1 MTKILMLSYRMA
13 PGFGVSVVA
22 DALARALGAEVAV
35 EIGAVDLEGEWSMP
49 VHRLA
54 PTPEA
59 TRALARQVGASHVIA
74 HTSPFFEIL
83 PELRD
88 EFMCVAWEH
97 GDPTPAFFD
106 HDRAERQRV
115 KTVKHKHIY
124 PNVDAV
130 VAISRFVAA
139 DIDWPAA
146 TVIAN
151 GIDHVDAKPD
161 PTPVTAAPA
170 PLRVGTLMRLG
181 QGEAYYKGND
191 LFLDLV
197 AAAEAAGVNA
207 RFEVMGRGEDADAAR
222 FRARGLTVHL
232 NASDAARDRYLR
244 ELDVFVTCS
253 RWEGFNLPLLE
264 AQAQGTPALAFDVGA
279 HPETTPLLMASL
291 DEMAAHLA
299 AYDRD
304 RTLVSAHG
312 RMARRFASRF
322 TWSAAANQVH
332 ALLAALPADPSQRP
346 RYQSPTMVRL
356 RGYWQRVRH
365 YSALVSQS
373 LRRHGVGGTLLRI
386 RRRLFGGGHVN
397 AGPTPPAERYSDE
410 GFRQWL
416 VAHDQPPYPAR
427 LALDL
432 GPLAATARG
441 LPTRRAGDLAP
452 VTGTGHLILLSPGA
466 VLHDMAAFECAD
478 LIRFHPQV
486 ALAYGD
492 YDHVNGMGERA
503 EPRFL
508 PDWDADLFWATGYP
522 RGALLVRADLWNR
535 IVESAPATFE
545 AAMLALVLAARE
557 AGAAIHHIPRILA
570 HVPDAEATAP
580 RPRLDA
586 HHAALL
592 PDLARIA
599 PGAKAEQE
607 ARFGVTLLRRPA
619 PEPAPKIA
627 VIIPTRDGLEVL
639 APCVKSVLT
648 SQTAHALEVIIVD
661 NGSTRPETREF
672 LDELTASDPRV
683 RILPDPS
690 PFNFAGLNNRAVA
703 ATDAPLIC
711 FLNNDTE
718 VITPDWLDRMAG
730 EALRPEVGAVGARL
744 LYPDGAVQ
752 HAGVILGLG
761 GVAGHGEAGLPA
773 AAPGHLWRAVASHRR
788 GAVTAACLMIRREV
802 FVAAGG
808 FDDVHLAIDFNDVD
822 LCLRLADSGL
832 INVMLPSVELV
843 HKESVSRGTQRAPDD
858 ATRFTGEVAHMRA
871 TWGRHLD
878 TDPSY
883 NPNLSIA
890 LNEPYDLAAVP
901 RTTPVWKKTN
911 SR

>member
-1 MTKILMLSYRMA
+1 MRRFLAILTLALTDFPRFWDRLRACLMHVAGSYA
-13 PGFGVSVVA
+13 AGG
-22 DALARALGAEVAV
+22 
-35 EIGAVDLEGEWSMP
+35 GEP
-49 VHRLA
+49 
-54 PTPEA
+54 A
-59 TRALARQVGASHVIA
+59 TRQDQA
-74 HTSPFFEIL
+74 
-83 PELRD
+83 
-88 EFMCVAWEH
+88 
-97 GDPTPAFFD
+97 
-106 HDRAERQRV
+106 
-115 KTVKHKHIY
+115 
-124 PNVDAV
+124 NV
-130 VAISRFVAA
+130 
-139 DIDWPAA
+139 
-146 TVIAN
+146 
-151 GIDHVDAKPD
+151 
-161 PTPVTAAPA
+161 
-170 PLRVGTLMRLG
+170 
-181 QGEAYYKGND
+181 Y
-191 LFLDLV
+191 
-197 AAAEAAGVNA
+197 
-207 RFEVMGRGEDADAAR
+207 
-222 FRARGLTVHL
+222 
-232 NASDAARDRYLR
+232 
-244 ELDVFVTCS
+244 
-253 RWEGFNLPLLE
+253 
-264 AQAQGTPALAFDVGA
+264 
-279 HPETTPLLMASL
+279 
-291 DEMAAHLA
+291 
-299 AYDRD
+299 
-304 RTLVSAHG
+304 
-312 RMARRFASRF
+312 
-322 TWSAAANQVH
+322 
-332 ALLAALPADPSQRP
+332 
-346 RYQSPTMVRL
+346 
-356 RGYWQRVRH
+356 
-365 YSALVSQS
+365 
-373 LRRHGVGGTLLRI
+373 
-386 RRRLFGGGHVN
+386 
-397 AGPTPPAERYSDE
+397 
-410 GFRQWL
+410 RQWIA
-416 VAHDQPPYPAR
+416 AHDQAPYATR
-427 LALDL
+427 VALDL

-452 VTGTGHLILLSPGA
+452 VTGTDHLILLSPGA

-508 PDWDADLFWATGYP
+508 PEWDADLFWATGYP

-703 ATDAPLIC
+703 ATDALLIC

-718 VITPDWLDRMAG
+718 VITPDWLHRMAV

-744 LYPDGAVQ
+744 LYADSAVQ

-822 LCLRLADSGL
+822 LCLRLADSDL

-871 TWGRHLD
+871 TWGRQLD